1 MTLNPI
7 QHRMMINRGLAYVA
21 FKCQKAG
28 HKWSSAMSAM
38 RCAFTDLTTPR
49 LVKASGLERYECWS
63 SFSIDDADMNF
74 RMYGDETIIDG
85 DKKEATSVLN
95 LEFGC
100 SAINKH

>member
-1 MTLNPI
+1 MKLNPI

-28 HKWSSAMSAM
+28 RKWASAMSAM

-49 LVKASGLERYECWS
+49 LVKASGLERSEGWS

-85 DKKEATSVLN
+85 DKKEATSVIN

-100 SAINKH
+100 SVINNH

>member
-1 MTLNPI
+1 MKLNPI

-28 HKWSSAMSAM
+28 HKWASAMSAM
-38 RCAFTDLTTPR
+38 RCAFSDLTTPR
-49 LVKASGLERYECWS
+49 LVKASGLERSECWS

-85 DKKEATSVLN
+85 DKKQATSVIN

-100 SAINKH
+100 SVINNH